1 MSSSFSS
8 FSGPN
13 KRILRDIHHVCETS
27 KEILAKTGIYY
38 LADESNLFHGTA
50 MLIGQ
55 KGTPYHGGFYFFDIM
70 FPTDYPFSPLKVRSL
85 TQDSVT
91 RFNPNMYL
99 DGKVCLSILNTWHD
113 GPQWTS
119 VQSLESVL
127 LVIMADV
134 LNAIPLNN
142 EPIYHAKGLNEDAK
156 KYNRMVFH
164 SNLETAILRQLK
176 HPPAFATPF
185 VEIMY
190 SVFPTMAPE
199 LLVAV
204 GAVGPA
210 GAAAADGLTESFS
223 LFSMTRNYRFGALGA
238 EIRAAAGL

>member
-1 MSSSFSS
+1 MMS
-8 FSGPN
+8 GHAPN
-13 KRILRDIHHVCETS
+13 KRILRDIHHVGTTS

-38 LADESNLFHGTA
+38 SADESNLFHGTA
-50 MLIGQ
+50 MFIGQ

-85 TQDSVT
+85 TQDGIT
-91 RFNPNMYL
+91 RFNPNMYV

-156 KYNRMVFH
+156 KYNRLVFH
-164 SNLETAILRQLK
+164 STLDTAILRQLK
-176 HPPAFATPF
+176 HPPAFAEPF
-185 VEIMY
+185 KTIMN
-190 SVFPTMAPE
+190 SVFPTMVPDV
-199 LLVAV
+199 LVAV
-204 GAVGPA
+204 E
-210 GAAAADGLTESFS
+210 AAAAEADGRSETFS
-223 LFSMTRNYRFGALGA
+223 MFSMTRTYRFAALGA
-238 EIRAAAGL
+238 EIRALAALGSLGPTGL